1 MDQELTSNFRRDVI
15 AMLAAANDM
24 AVAAQASARF
34 HTAVAAPASLSADL
48 RSIVYSI
55 HVRTTSEPDAAFE
68 HPPPVFETSV
78 FIQEKLH
85 VLGAAG
91 PVSVC
96 GAQDVRVGVGRVAGG
111 IRSQDNHSVFG
122 RVAADGSTVT
132 WEYVQAKWDALS
144 AQYSQIVVWCI
155 LCVSIAN
162 CQLEQAAA
170 AVEAFL
176 VGHPQGAFAPPLA
189 LFLENIRTVATM
201 YALDVTP
208 LAAWI
213 QTL

>member
-1 MDQELTSNFRRDVI
+1 SRRPNKTSDGKYSRRLYVAVMGQLTWAAHPMDQELTSNFRRDVI

-78 FIQEKLH
+78 FIEEKLH
-85 VLGAAG
+85 VLGALG
-91 PVSVC
+91 RFPSVELKTR
-96 GAQDVRVGVGRVAGG
+96 ALEWAA
-111 IRSQDNHSVFG
+111 
-122 RVAADGSTVT
+122 VAADGSTVT

-144 AQYSQIVVWCI
+144 AQYSQIVVGCI

-162 CQLEQAAA
+162 YQLNKP
-170 AVEAFL
+170 
-176 VGHPQGAFAPPLA
+176 PQRSKHSWSATPKAPLPPA
-189 LFLENIRTVATM
+189 GV
-201 YALDVTP
+201 VP
-208 LAAWI
+208 
-213 QTL
+213 

>member
-78 FIQEKLH
+78 FIEENLH
-85 VLGAAG
+85 VLGALG
-91 PVSVC
+91 RFPSVELKTR
-96 GAQDVRVGVGRVAGG
+96 ALEWAA
-111 IRSQDNHSVFG
+111 
-122 RVAADGSTVT
+122 VAADGSTVA

-144 AQYSQIVVWCI
+144 AQYSQIVVGCI

-162 CQLEQAAA
+162 YQLEQAAA

-176 VGHPQGAFAPPLA
+176 VGHPQGAFAPRWRCSLKISAQWLPC
-189 LFLENIRTVATM
+189 
-201 YALDVTP
+201 TP
-208 LAAWI
+208 AM
-213 QTL
+213 